1 MLVLRRTMRNRG
13 DSYQNIEN
21 AIARA
26 KRRGEERSA
35 PTIIENILN
44 ILLDIQRTSRTN
56 S

>member
-1 MLVLRRTMRNRG
+1 MRNRG

-35 PTIIENILN
+35 PTIIENIQSKLTN
-44 ILLDIQRTSRTN
+44 IQN
-56 S
+56 AH